1 MSIYL
6 VDTHCHLDLFKEI
19 QTNVRAEDELPIK
32 TITVTNSPAFYV
44 PNANLFRACKNIRV
58 GLGLHPELI
67 NQFGSQLRI
76 FEKEVSTS
84 RFIGEIG
91 LDGSKGHLNSY
102 SAQVSAFRSILTYV
116 EKADNKILT
125 VHSRNAAKDVIQYLK
140 HHLKDS
146 HCKVILH
153 WYTGNAAELLRA
165 VEYGFYFSVNH
176 KMLQSNKSR
185 ELIKLIPI
193 DRLLTETDAPFTFDN
208 IIKDRLSSINAAIK
222 GISAIT
228 GIEESEI
235 KSHIYNN
242 FKHLLS

>member
-32 TITVTNSPAFYV
+32 TITVTNSPAFYA

-67 NQFGSQLRI
+67 NQFGSQLNI

-91 LDGSKGHLNSY
+91 LDGSKDHLHYY

-116 EKADNKILT
+116 QKTDNKILT
-125 VHSRNAAKDVIQYLK
+125 VHSRNAAKDVIQYLN

-146 HCKVILH
+146 NCKVILH
-153 WYTGNAAELLRA
+153 WYTGNVPELLKA
-165 VEYGFYFSVNH
+165 IEYGYYFSINH

-185 ELIKLIPI
+185 ELIKLIPT

-208 IIKDRLSSINAAIK
+208 VIRDRLSSLNNTIK
-222 GISAIT
+222 GLSAII
-228 GIEESEI
+228 GIEELQL
-235 KSHIYNN
+235 KSLIYSN
-242 FKHLLS
+242 FKQLLS